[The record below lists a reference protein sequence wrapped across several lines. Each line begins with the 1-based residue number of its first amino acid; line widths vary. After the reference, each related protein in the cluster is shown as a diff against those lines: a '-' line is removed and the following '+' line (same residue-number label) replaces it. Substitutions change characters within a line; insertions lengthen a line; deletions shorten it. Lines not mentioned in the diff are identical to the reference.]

1 MHVTGNLLKHYKERH
16 LGCTLPE
23 SLAELDRVTMSVN
36 NLSDAELQE
45 DIQMSERTSEN
56 MEEDIKQEVRMC
68 KILVCFLGN
77 MVKFE
82 AII

>member
-1 MHVTGNLLKHYKERH
+1 
-16 LGCTLPE
+16 
-23 SLAELDRVTMSVN
+23 MSVN